1 LLGSGITGGSNSG
14 TSVSP
19 YNISSSSSISLIK
32 RNVAYCHLI
41 NFSLQLEPKG
51 TTMQNKNFFILSH
64 LISNHITTCYFNNN
78 FIATTMLQLMPTC
91 GTENNE
97 EKFGGCGTGM

>member
-1 LLGSGITGGSNSG
+1 LHGSGITGGSNSG

-19 YNISSSSSISLIK
+19 YNISSSSSTSLIK
-32 RNVAYCHLI
+32 KKKVAYCHLI

-51 TTMQNKNFFILSH
+51 TTMQNKKFFILSH

-78 FIATTMLQLMPTC
+78 FIAC
-91 GTENNE
+91 GTS
-97 EKFGGCGTGM
+97 M